1 MAMLLLIRSTL
12 QEENNIQWEFNNND
26 DNDDNVRFTF
36 LFVSNV
42 AHTFAS
48 RTLLASTE

>member
-12 QEENNIQWEFNNND
+12 QEENNIQWEFNND
-26 DNDDNVRFTF
+26 DDDDNVRFTF

>member
-12 QEENNIQWEFNNND
+12 QEENNIQWEFNNN
-26 DNDDNVRFTF
+26 NDDNVRFTF